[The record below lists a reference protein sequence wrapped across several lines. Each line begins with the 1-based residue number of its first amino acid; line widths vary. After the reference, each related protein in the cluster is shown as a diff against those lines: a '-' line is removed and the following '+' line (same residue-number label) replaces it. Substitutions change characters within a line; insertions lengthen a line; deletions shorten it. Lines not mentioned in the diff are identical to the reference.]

1 VKKIRAHLTVAN
13 VLACVALFTAL
24 GGVGYAATNL
34 PRNSVGAKQLKN
46 GAVTG
51 AKLKARAVTATKLG
65 AGAVGAAQIGA
76 GAVGTAALA
85 DGAVTGAKVN
95 AATLGTVPSAHH
107 ADTATSAGDAVTLQ
121 GRPPAAFV
129 QGEGRVL
136 GNTVQL
142 RLGQRDVSVMNLP
155 GFGPLTADCEA
166 SAKGAPIGNFGFT
179 NASGTDLSTSLQF
192 PEGGSDGG
200 VLGPGETSGVG
211 GFEVVAAWTWT
222 FTTLTS
228 PARIVTLNLG
238 FDGNATPTAC
248 ILTAQAVISG

>member
-13 VLACVALFTAL
+13 VLAWVALFTAL
-24 GGVGYAATNL
+24 GGVGYAATKL
-34 PRNSVGAKQLKN
+34 PRDSVGAKQLKN

-51 AKLKARAVTATKLG
+51 AKLKAKAVTATKL
-65 AGAVGAAQIGA
+65 GA

-85 DGAVTGAKVN
+85 DGAVTGAKLN
-95 AATLGTVPSAHH
+95 AATLGTVPSANH
-107 ADTATSAGDAVTLQ
+107 ANSAAVAGDATTLG
-121 GRPPAAFV
+121 GRPPGAFV
-129 QGEGRVL
+129 QGDGRIL

-142 RLGQRDVSVMNLP
+142 GRGDQEVPVLDVP
-155 GFGPLTADCEA
+155 GFGPLTASCETGG
-166 SAKGAPIGNFGFT
+166 KGGPVGSFKLV
-179 NASGTDLSTSLQF
+179 NATGADLSTSLQY
-192 PEGGSDGG
+192 PEGSDGA
-200 VLGPGETSGVG
+200 VIPPGKFSGVG

-238 FDGNATPTAC
+238 FDGNDTPTAC